1 MVEYID
7 KRKAIA
13 SDLLACKTAFDQAG
27 IPWVIMGGIAL
38 GYGRYNDIMSWDTD
52 VDIGVFVELTTK
64 EWQLLYNS
72 LNKNGFKF
80 LNDKIDFIWCN
91 RNTEFNMFLF
101 HKNGDYYEA
110 FPTTT
115 PGLKFVEKAK
125 WYDTP
130 KIVDFLGDKYPM
142 PNHLE
147 DFLNAHYGK
156 NWKTNIIKDHS
167 QYFREKRG
175 DPNNVNNWLLN
186 RKRKEDENLWWP
198 AFLKIDENI
207 GDFDEI

>member
-13 SDLLACKTAFDQAG
+13 SDLLACKTAFDQVG
-27 IPWVIMGGIAL
+27 IPWVIMGGIVL

-91 RNTEFNMFLF
+91 RSIEFNMGLF
-101 HKNGDYYEA
+101 HKNGDYYES

-125 WYDTP
+125 WYEAP
-130 KIVDFLGDKYPM
+130 KIVDFLGSKYPM

-186 RKRKEDENLWWP
+186 RKRKEDGNLWWP
-198 AFLKIDENI
+198 AFLKTDENI
-207 GDFDEI
+207 GDFDEL